1 MKKEIALSSAL
12 PLIEETLSLNG
23 EVSFS
28 PSGNSMRPLLRHR
41 KDTIVLKKPVGKLK
55 KYDVP
60 LYRRKDGSF
69 VLHRVVGIDSDGYI
83 MCGDNQTFKE
93 RAIKDD
99 QIIAVMTSFCR
110 DGKHINC
117 TDFSYRLYC
126 RIWIFLL
133 PLRRFFQRVR
143 SVLGKIRRKLIGNN

>member
-1 MKKEIALSSAL
+1 MKKEISLSSAL
-12 PLIEETLSLNG
+12 PLIEETLSADG

-41 KDTIVLKKPVGKLK
+41 QDTIVLKKPVGKLR

-69 VLHRVVGIDSDGYI
+69 VLHRVIGIDSDGYI
-83 MCGDNQTFKE
+83 MCGDNQTVKE
-93 RAIKDD
+93 RAIKDE

-110 DGKHINC
+110 GGKNISC
-117 TDFSYRLYC
+117 ESFSYRLYSK
-126 RIWIFLL
+126 IWIFLL
-133 PLRRFFQRVR
+133 PLRRFLRRVR
-143 SVLGKIRRKLIGNN
+143 SALARIRRKLIEKS